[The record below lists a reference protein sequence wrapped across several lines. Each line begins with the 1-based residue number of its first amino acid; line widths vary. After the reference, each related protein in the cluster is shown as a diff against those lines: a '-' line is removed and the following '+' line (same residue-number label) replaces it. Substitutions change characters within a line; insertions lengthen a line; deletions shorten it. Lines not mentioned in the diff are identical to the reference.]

1 MEVVVELVDGV
12 ILGVMYAI
20 LGISI
25 SVFVVVV
32 LVAEFSKVVIS

>member
-20 LGISI
+20 LGIST